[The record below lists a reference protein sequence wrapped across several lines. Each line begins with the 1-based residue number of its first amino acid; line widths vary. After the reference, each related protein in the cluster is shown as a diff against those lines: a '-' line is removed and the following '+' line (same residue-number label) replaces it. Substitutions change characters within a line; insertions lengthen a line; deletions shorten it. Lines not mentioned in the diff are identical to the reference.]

1 MESFSLNKPNLFLEL
16 IMLIKVTELL
26 QHVRPQETL
35 HLIYLLDL
43 SEVFACGPPA
53 LSPGPYSLVFLFFIK
68 K

>member
-1 MESFSLNKPNLFLEL
+1 
-16 IMLIKVTELL
+16 MLIKVTELL